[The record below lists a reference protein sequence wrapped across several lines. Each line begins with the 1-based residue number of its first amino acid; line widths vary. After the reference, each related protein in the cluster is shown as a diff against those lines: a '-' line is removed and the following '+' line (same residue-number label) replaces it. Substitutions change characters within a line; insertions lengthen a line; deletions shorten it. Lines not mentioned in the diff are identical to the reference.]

1 MSKNR
6 KELLLTVFFIVLPVE
21 LALLVLHLTI

>member
-1 MSKNR
+1 MTKDR
-6 KELLLTVFFIVLPVE
+6 KELLLTVLFIVLPVE